1 MNTFQLYHNE
11 NALLSFHYIFVAD
24 KYDWVSSDTLLWL
37 WGEHSVLNI
46 ENKIWEERVDQV
58 ITQDEDELIKDNTR
72 INSSQHLFIRW
83 CCIVGE
89 RHSTTHLRTT

>member
-1 MNTFQLYHNE
+1 MKTRCL
-11 NALLSFHYIFVAD
+11 ARTHYCDFERAF
-24 KYDWVSSDTLLWL
+24 
-37 WGEHSVLNI
+37 NI

-89 RHSTTHLRTT
+89 RHRTTHLKTT

>member
-1 MNTFQLYHNE
+1 VHGRWTGKK
-11 NALLSFHYIFVAD
+11 ID
-24 KYDWVSSDTLLWL
+24 
-37 WGEHSVLNI
+37 I
-46 ENKIWEERVDQV
+46 PKIWEERVDQV